1 MNTQSHISHPRLR
14 SRPSR
19 IDFGPPLKTIWAF
32 MRGGLVPVLALT
44 LSVII
49 SIGLGVMAA
58 EDWDGFAHRIDL
70 GKTVAFYLSLSIGL
84 WLSVRAIKQP
94 ESRVKRA
101 QAFGLALILTLWLAF
116 L

>member
-1 MNTQSHISHPRLR
+1 
-14 SRPSR
+14 
-19 IDFGPPLKTIWAF
+19 
-32 MRGGLVPVLALT
+32 MRGGFVPILALI
-44 LSVII
+44 LSVAI

-58 EDWDGFAHRIDL
+58 EDWDGFAQRINF

-84 WLSVRAIKQP
+84 WLSVRAVKQP

-101 QAFGLALILTLWLAF
+101 QALGLTLILFLWLAF